1 MEKQVFIILAEGFE
15 EIEAV
20 APADILKRLGCSVTL
35 VGLNSRTVSGAHG
48 IRVEADSLLAETCF
62 EQADAIVLPGGLPGA
77 TNLRDDAAVIELLRK
92 QDRAGKICAA
102 ICAAPAVLEFAGIV
116 RGRTV
121 TGYPGCEG
129 LSGSET
135 LKFTGDPAL
144 QTENLVTGKGPG
156 ASFDFAREI
165 ALALDFT
172 AEQVAQL
179 YAGMMVNA

>member
-48 IRVEADSLLAETCF
+48 IRVEADSLLTETCF

-121 TGYPGCEG
+121 TGYPGCEK
-129 LSGSET
+129 LSGSAT
-135 LKFTGDPAL
+135 LQFTGRPSERC
-144 QTENLVTGKGPG
+144 ENLVTGRGPG
-156 ASFDFAREI
+156 AAFDFGCELAA
-165 ALALDFT
+165 ALGYSPEETGNLMK
-172 AEQVAQL
+172 
-179 YAGMMVNA
+179 GMLVNA